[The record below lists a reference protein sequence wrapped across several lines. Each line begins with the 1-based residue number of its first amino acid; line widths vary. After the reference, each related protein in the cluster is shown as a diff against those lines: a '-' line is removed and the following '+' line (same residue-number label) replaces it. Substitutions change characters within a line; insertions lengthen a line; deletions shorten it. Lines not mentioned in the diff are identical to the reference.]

1 MSTETAV
8 PPFTSWTVV
17 PSPAKPAPAWLGT
30 TAVPAAEPA
39 WSPLVRPTPGPAPAS
54 PAVEEDAAPAA
65 CLTEEE
71 LASACA
77 AAAQLAVEQERS
89 AGAALERQARAAAL
103 EQLAGALGAV
113 TGAYEDCLDRIAESS
128 ALLLDALLEAAGL
141 AGRLPVDGM
150 RATLRATLA
159 ETLRAPSLRIE
170 VAPAF
175 LAVAGDV
182 VREAATGAALPAMVE
197 LSAAA
202 GPAAA
207 MRIEWSDGWAETD
220 RLRAVELLRTR
231 LAGGLADLPDNGGH
245 PAIDNRGHAITD
257 NRGHA
262 ARSDR

>member
-1 MSTETAV
+1 MPAA
-8 PPFTSWTVV
+8 TS
-17 PSPAKPAPAWLGT
+17 APAWRGM
-30 TAVPAAEPA
+30 AVVPAAEPA
-39 WSPLVRPTPGPAPAS
+39 WSPLLRPASAPVPAP
-54 PAVEEDAAPAA
+54 PAVEEDTPPAG
-65 CLTEEE
+65 CLTGEE

-77 AAAQLAVEQERS
+77 AAAQMAVEQERS

-103 EQLAGALGAV
+103 AQLAAALAASA
-113 TGAYEDCLDRIAESS
+113 GAYEDCLDRIAESS

-175 LAVAGDV
+175 LAVAEGV
-182 VREAATGAALPAMVE
+182 VREAATAAALPAVVE
-197 LSAAA
+197 LCAAA

-207 MRIEWSDGWAETD
+207 MRIEWADGWAETD
-220 RLRAVELLRTR
+220 RLHAVERLRTR
-231 LAGGLADLPDNGGH
+231 LAHGLVDLPDMGGDAATDH
-245 PAIDNRGHAITD
+245 RGQ
-257 NRGHA
+257 A